1 MSKKITIVIIAKNEA
16 ENLKKLLP
24 LLNWAEVLVIDNN
37 SSDETEK
44 VINDF
49 GVSYLKT
56 KKDNFAEIRNLAL
69 EKVETDYIFYLDAD
83 ERITNELKN
92 EILSLVDDKSLEV
105 AKLKRDNFFYG
116 EKIYYGGWQNDYVTR
131 IFRKDLL
138 KKWNG
143 EIHESPEFTG
153 SEKVLKSSLWHFTH
167 RKTEDNLRKSSE
179 WTIKEAR
186 LLAKKEKNKV
196 TAFLIL
202 RKMMMEFF
210 RRYIRDKGY
219 NDGMLGFVEALVQ
232 SINRALVY
240 IQVWELQQEPTI
252 ERKYEQWEDEVARQQ

>member
-16 ENLKKLLP
+16 ENLNNLLP
-24 LLNWAEVLVIDNN
+24 LLSWAEILVIDNN
-37 SSDETEK
+37 STDKTVELLK
-44 VINDF
+44 NF
-49 GVSYLKT
+49 GVKFLET
-56 KKDNFAEIRNLAL
+56 KKDNFAEIRNMAL
-69 EKVETDYIFYLDAD
+69 NEVQTDYIFYLDAD
-83 ERITNELKN
+83 ERVTKELKN
-92 EILSLVDDKSLEV
+92 EVLALVDDKSLEV
-105 AKLKRDNFFYG
+105 AELKRDNFFYG

-138 KKWNG
+138 KGWQG
-143 EIHESPEFTG
+143 EIHESPIYIG
-153 SEKVLKSSLWHFTH
+153 SIKVLKSPLWHLTH
-167 RKTEDNLRKSSE
+167 RKTADNLHKSSE
-179 WTIKEAR
+179 WTIKEAK
-186 LLAKKEKNKV
+186 LLAEQEKNKV

-219 NDGMLGFVEALVQ
+219 SDGMLGFVEVLVQ

-252 ERKYEQWEDEVARQQ
+252 ERKYEQWEEEVVRRQ